1 MRAIILVSFF
11 LSTFALTLAWNEG
24 KKGRNFNLKQDAAIG
39 SLRDAVSGHKE
50 VVEKLSGEIS
60 SQVAAIRADSEKSR
74 QDISAFSASIQALS
88 EKTAAL
94 AEKPDE
100 PVKLRYPEPKSI
112 TQVNED
118 LEMIRKIQAEMAA
131 KELQWQND
139 GTPQASRE
147 ALRQSAIE
155 QIQKIEASLWVP
167 KFDVVPD
174 KIIVPNYPVEPPIP
188 QNEAPAFNPYQ
199 DMKKEPEKT
208 PEPKQ
213 EKVSSK
219 KKVSATK
226 PKKPAKACAT

>member
-24 KKGRNFNLKQDAAIG
+24 KKGRNFNLKQDAVIG
-39 SLRDAVSGHKE
+39 SLREAVSGHKE
-50 VVEKLSGEIS
+50 VVEKLSCEIS

-74 QDISAFSASIQALS
+74 QDISAFSASIEALS

-100 PVKLRYPEPKSI
+100 PAKLRYPEPKSI

-118 LEMIRKIQAEMAA
+118 LEMIRKIQEEMAA

-167 KFDVVPD
+167 KSD

-188 QNEAPAFNPYQ
+188 QNEAPSFNPYQ

-208 PEPKQ
+208 PEPKT